1 MIEHNLTI
9 VVSTFLFTVTMVP
22 SVYLRYLPFR
32 PILDEQTRKSL
43 LHGYHLLL
51 RELPDSI
58 AHFFKH
64 YFLHLG
70 NL

>member
-43 LHGYHLLL
+43 LHGYAIIFICENCLILLL
-51 RELPDSI
+51 I
-58 AHFFKH
+58 F
-64 YFLHLG
+64 
-70 NL
+70 